1 MRTPLLL
8 TLLALSTVVPAFAAD
23 DASAPNVDSLLKEIT
38 AIEQKR
44 EQSRST
50 LRNAVLTKLQAGA
63 ASGPGAIN
71 VYTDAVEAVRFEGKK
86 EKAEAFMDWKKQNS
100 DAFRARPTQDAA
112 QFYFRYAILAV
123 QRKATD
129 KPETLVA
136 PTLAYVG
143 DLVKA
148 APTIAEAPSQEVREL
163 LSKPLGQSVVAQSLG
178 LGEWLPDDKTWE
190 QRAGDIAGILE
201 KNVRPILRATKNP
214 QLLQTWDLQMQ
225 VEADRITTGR
235 SAHEANQ
242 FNTITRPKLQFQRA
256 QDMVVLG
263 QPNRAVGEMI
273 ALIRTYPDHP
283 DFANWVRTAR
293 ATLNASAG
301 TSPQ

>member
-1 MRTPLLL
+1 MRAPLLL
-8 TLLALSTVVPAFAAD
+8 TLLSLSIGSVFAAD
-23 DASAPNVDSLLKEIT
+23 DATPPNVDSLLKEIT

-44 EQSRST
+44 EQSRTT

-71 VYTDAVEAVRFEGKK
+71 LYTDAVEAVRFEGKK
-86 EKAEAFMDWKKQNS
+86 EKAEAFMDWKKQNA
-100 DAFRARPTQDAA
+100 DAFRARPTQEAA
-112 QFYFRYAILAV
+112 QLYFRYAILGV

-136 PTLAYVG
+136 PTLAYVN

-148 APTIAEAPSQEVREL
+148 APAIAEAPSQEIREL
-163 LSKPLGQSVVAQSLG
+163 LSKPMGQSVVAQSIG
-178 LGEWLPDDKTWE
+178 LQEWLPDDKTWE
-190 QRAGDIAGILE
+190 QRAGDVAGILE
-201 KNVRPILRATKNP
+201 KNIRPILRATKSP

-235 SAHEANQ
+235 SAHEASQ
-242 FNTITRPKLQFQRA
+242 FNTVTRPKVQFQKA

-273 ALIRTYPDHP
+273 TLIRTYPDHP
-283 DFANWVRTAR
+283 DFANWVRTVR
-293 ATLNASAG
+293 GTLNAPAG
-301 TSPQ
+301 TSQQ